1 MGGKSRAIQI
11 ETRTFIKHGDA
22 VIFFRE
28 MLKRYSNGERV
39 SDADA
44 LDLKALMS
52 RHDEQSEKEGSGI
65 SHFYVDVGPEGFTRC
80 FWIARTDNSNI
91 DISFMH
97 CLKKK
102 PYD

>member
-1 MGGKSRAIQI
+1 MGGKARKI
-11 ETRTFIKHGDA
+11 EIPTRVFNKHGDA
-22 VIFFRE
+22 VLFFRK
-28 MLKRYSNGERV
+28 MLARYSNGDRV

-52 RHDEQSEKEGSGI
+52 RHDEQQQKEGCGI
-65 SHFYVDVGPEGFTRC
+65 SHFYVDEGPEGFTRC
-80 FWIARTDNSNI
+80 FWIARTDGSNI

-97 CLKKK
+97 CLEKK